1 MSLRGDPPRPLAK
14 QPKLTLPL
22 PAPPVPPADLEAL
35 LLTHPEIDD
44 CGVIGVM
51 SEEQATELPRAYVVP
66 RGGLAKWSSGVER
79 KRLEEE
85 IVGWVAKSV
94 SVGQGARG
102 GVRG

>member
-1 MSLRGDPPRPLAK
+1 MSRRKGSSV
-14 QPKLTLPL
+14 
-22 PAPPVPPADLEAL
+22 APPLRELTCSPPPLVPPADLEAH

-66 RGGLAKWSSGVER
+66 RGGLDKWSSGVER

-94 SVGQGARG
+94 SRAVQPC
-102 GVRG
+102 